1 MRAICLSLAPI
12 LRCESLTRLE
22 SAVFI
27 LPPGLEV
34 LFCVGLLVLRGCD
47 RKHVLLTS
55 EGLTY
60 FTLALLDL
68 LVHIIPAIGDSLT
81 VFKPLDILIGAA
93 SSLPLLMYTL
103 FLFLFMTAEF
113 IPTLPEYLHE
123 LAKYAL
129 LFFIP
134 LIVAA
139 NELGSFVDIS
149 YRTIGNVPAVGFVD
163 QAVHTG
169 FDVLTLAL
177 LVVFQLL
184 VLAVAVRRLT
194 KALAYRREL
203 DAKAAEGSEV
213 KTHLL
218 RGLAWIVGG
227 VFLGVVETAIGF
239 AGGAFALAFARR
251 TLRLLG
257 RAGLIVGVINGVDT
271 VEDFRILK
279 AEQRRRSRLLMLISN
294 PRNSTFRQ
302 VGGAA
307 FDPEAGGRLPR
318 ALQQRMSALSDVLLE
333 IRTVSIRYS
342 GTPPSVSGVGSST
355 RAMENGGS
363 SGMEYSLAASAGSA
377 GRASVQRPQRVTVHY
392 VRGRAP
398 ILELRRFSDLLD
410 PRSLHVLTQLDP
422 FFEAHALRT
431 KSLPSQAALQG
442 WGARRSTLNAPQPIF
457 AVARHA
463 GDSLTPPP
471 SAAMSTASASSSAV
485 ITPVTRARP
494 AYARHTFAGRDF
506 ASRDPR
512 EPSQTTSDESLEA
525 LHALTVQFPR
535 APRTVSVLQP
545 SGGKVPS
552 VSRVPTDSGHTT
564 DNAAPDAELVPEDP
578 TQFIAVGADSPYGTD
593 GEDAGLAADEVP
605 EDATIRSLDEA
616 QAAAALPTPVS
627 MLTPVARRA
636 GKEKYISAA
645 PGPAV
650 DYDSDARSTSSSKR
664 SRRARTMSAKLQ
676 KPRHGMDSTLDLRPP
691 PSAFDDLAS
700 VDSRVPRIM
709 SVGSAPQRWT
719 PTPTSSMYNRDSIA
733 VVLDEAPI
741 RRAGRR
747 LRKQSIHKSR
757 NSSPAERPAP
767 ATIPADRSYFED

>member
-1 MRAICLSLAPI
+1 MLSRRAGNGLAAQLWPAATSPAVFVSDVHKHTAMGNGGSLFTIDGTDRKQNDLKHGDAGSPG
-12 LRCESLTRLE
+12 LE

-47 RKHVLLTS
+47 RMRCPWRTIATAICYMIVCADWTYHRSRKHVLLTS

-81 VFKPLDILIGAA
+81 VFKPLDILIASGAA

-113 IPTLPEYLHE
+113 IPTLPEHLHE

-149 YRTIGNVPAVGFVD
+149 YRTLGNVPAVGFVD

-184 VLAVAVRRLT
+184 VLAVA
-194 KALAYRREL
+194 
-203 DAKAAEGSEV
+203 
-213 KTHLL
+213 
-218 RGLAWIVGG
+218 
-227 VFLGVVETAIGF
+227 
-239 AGGAFALAFARR
+239 
-251 TLRLLG
+251 
-257 RAGLIVGVINGVDT
+257 
-271 VEDFRILK
+271 
-279 AEQRRRSRLLMLISN
+279 
-294 PRNSTFRQ
+294 
-302 VGGAA
+302 
-307 FDPEAGGRLPR
+307 
-318 ALQQRMSALSDVLLE
+318 
-333 IRTVSIRYS
+333 
-342 GTPPSVSGVGSST
+342 
-355 RAMENGGS
+355 
-363 SGMEYSLAASAGSA
+363 
-377 GRASVQRPQRVTVHY
+377 
-392 VRGRAP
+392 
-398 ILELRRFSDLLD
+398 
-410 PRSLHVLTQLDP
+410 
-422 FFEAHALRT
+422 
-431 KSLPSQAALQG
+431 
-442 WGARRSTLNAPQPIF
+442 
-457 AVARHA
+457 
-463 GDSLTPPP
+463 
-471 SAAMSTASASSSAV
+471 
-485 ITPVTRARP
+485 
-494 AYARHTFAGRDF
+494 
-506 ASRDPR
+506 
-512 EPSQTTSDESLEA
+512 TTSDESLEA
-525 LHALTVQFPR
+525 LYALTVQFPR

-605 EDATIRSLDEA
+605 EDATIRSLGESYESTLVEHEGHEAELLLEDEA

-627 MLTPVARRA
+627 MLTPVARRV
-636 GKEKYISAA
+636 GKEKYVSAA

-650 DYDSDARSTSSSKR
+650 DYDSDARSTSSSKH

-676 KPRHGMDSTLDLRPP
+676 KPRHGMDSTLDLRSP

-733 VVLDEAPI
+733 VVLDEAPV

>member
-1 MRAICLSLAPI
+1 
-12 LRCESLTRLE
+12 
-22 SAVFI
+22 
-27 LPPGLEV
+27 
-34 LFCVGLLVLRGCD
+34 
-47 RKHVLLTS
+47 
-55 EGLTY
+55 
-60 FTLALLDL
+60 
-68 LVHIIPAIGDSLT
+68 
-81 VFKPLDILIGAA
+81 
-93 SSLPLLMYTL
+93 MYTL

-113 IPTLPEYLHE
+113 IPTLPEHLHE

-149 YRTIGNVPAVGFVD
+149 YRTLGNVPAVGFVD

-203 DAKAAEGSEV
+203 DAKAAEGGEV

-307 FDPEAGGRLPR
+307 FDAEAGGRLPR

-377 GRASVQRPQRVTVHY
+377 GRASVKRPQRVTVHY

-525 LHALTVQFPR
+525 LYALTVQFPR

-605 EDATIRSLDEA
+605 EDATIRSLGESYESTLVEHEGHEAELLLEDEA

-627 MLTPVARRA
+627 MLTPVARRV
-636 GKEKYISAA
+636 GKEKYVSAA

-650 DYDSDARSTSSSKR
+650 DYDSDARSTSSSKH

-676 KPRHGMDSTLDLRPP
+676 KPRHGMDSTLDLRSP

-733 VVLDEAPI
+733 VVLDEAPV

>member
-1 MRAICLSLAPI
+1 M
-12 LRCESLTRLE
+12 
-22 SAVFI
+22 
-27 LPPGLEV
+27 
-34 LFCVGLLVLRGCD
+34 
-47 RKHVLLTS
+47 
-55 EGLTY
+55 
-60 FTLALLDL
+60 
-68 LVHIIPAIGDSLT
+68 
-81 VFKPLDILIGAA
+81 
-93 SSLPLLMYTL
+93 
-103 FLFLFMTAEF
+103 
-113 IPTLPEYLHE
+113 
-123 LAKYAL
+123 
-129 LFFIP
+129 
-134 LIVAA
+134 
-139 NELGSFVDIS
+139 
-149 YRTIGNVPAVGFVD
+149 
-163 QAVHTG
+163 
-169 FDVLTLAL
+169 
-177 LVVFQLL
+177 
-184 VLAVAVRRLT
+184 
-194 KALAYRREL
+194 
-203 DAKAAEGSEV
+203 
-213 KTHLL
+213 
-218 RGLAWIVGG
+218 
-227 VFLGVVETAIGF
+227 
-239 AGGAFALAFARR
+239 
-251 TLRLLG
+251 
-257 RAGLIVGVINGVDT
+257 DT

-605 EDATIRSLDEA
+605 EDATIRSLGESYESTLVEHEGHEAELLLEDEA